1 METVSFI
8 LELKATPEEVMRA
21 VGRLQQFCKAHRVE
35 EKAIQGL
42 MLGLEEMASN
52 VVNHAYRHDPLES
65 FRVAVQFGGDRVLV
79 ELRDH
84 GPAFDPLQAPEP
96 ALEDEDEDRPEGGWG
111 IRLVRHSIDEL
122 EYRRE
127 GDENVLQMTKHI
139 QRVTP

>member
-1 METVSFI
+1 METLSFT

-21 VGRLQQFCKAHRVE
+21 VGRLQHFCKAHHVE

-52 VVNHAYRHDPLES
+52 IVNHAYRHDPLES
-65 FRVAVQFGGDRVLV
+65 FRVSVQYAGDRVIV
-79 ELRDH
+79 ELRDR

-96 ALEDEDEDRPEGGWG
+96 ALDDEDEDRPEGGWG

-122 EYRRE
+122 QYRRE
-127 GDENVLQMTKHI
+127 GAENVLQMTQRI
-139 QRVTP
+139 QPGNL